1 MGGEPTES
9 NYLDKGGIEAVS
21 KNKPYLFN
29 IMHIILIGY
38 LHNHGGIQTHTHW
51 LAKGL
56 ASRGH
61 SVEVITPKPQRG
73 DPSGLPQGEHYDI
86 IEYRTLGDVFR
97 IGRKTR
103 PRPDAVVVA
112 GTGWK
117 AMALAYTIKGPR
129 RRVFFE
135 VMSGERNARF
145 DPRDMARLGFDAI
158 VAQGSGVGRAFV
170 RDFSWTRPIV
180 TIPAL
185 PEPLEVVANIPDA
198 PQLPHSGEGKL
209 RLAYFSRLITYKGAG
224 WLIENWD
231 RLSQHAERLDVWG
244 TGPAHDEF
252 AALIDKHGLEDCI
265 ALKGRYPQGQQYIE
279 LLQQYD
285 LTLLPTWG
293 KEGAPLVLLESMA
306 CGVPFVANGVG
317 GIPDYANPQSAIT
330 SGTLNEFLF
339 LYDELAARIS
349 RGVIDTRA
357 LQEYYGRNFSFERLV
372 DRWEEF
378 LSAPLPA
385 AAGAE
390 Q

>member
-1 MGGEPTES
+1 
-9 NYLDKGGIEAVS
+9 
-21 KNKPYLFN
+21 
-29 IMHIILIGY
+29 MHIILIGY

-56 ASRGH
+56 VSRGH
-61 SVEVITPKPQRG
+61 SVEVITPGPQRG
-73 DPSGLPQGEHYDI
+73 DPPCLPQGERYEI
-86 IEYRTLGDVFR
+86 TEYRTLGDVLR

-103 PRPDAVVVA
+103 PHPDAVVVA

-117 AMALAYTIKGPR
+117 AMSLAYAIKGTR

-158 VAQGSGVGRAFV
+158 VAQGSGVARAFV
-170 RDFSWTRPIV
+170 REFSWSRPHV

-185 PEPLEVVANIPDA
+185 PEPLEVVADIPAA
-198 PQLPHSGEGKL
+198 PKLPHEGEGKL
-209 RLAYFSRLITYKGAG
+209 RLGYFSRLINYKGAG
-224 WLIENWD
+224 WLIENWG
-231 RLSQHAERLDVWG
+231 RLSQRAERLDIWG

-252 AALIDKHGLEDCI
+252 AKLIDKHGLEDRI
-265 ALKGRYPQGQQYIE
+265 ALRGRYPSGQEYIK

-317 GIPDYANPQSAIT
+317 GIPDYANPRCAIT
-330 SGTLNEFLF
+330 SGNLDEFLP
-339 LYDELAARIS
+339 LYDELAARIA
-349 RGVIDTRA
+349 RGEIDTEA
-357 LQEYYGRNFSFERLV
+357 LQDHYRQNFSFERLV
-372 DRWEEF
+372 DRWETF
-378 LSAPLPA
+378 LSSSLPE
-385 AAGAE
+385 AAGG
-390 Q
+390 